1 MENKYA
7 IVRTILWFFAF
18 VVLGFFLVNPQG
30 ASARKKTHKE
40 TCIEADMLVIEHPD
54 GSYQCCI
61 NYEHIPGCGDVS
73 DCISCDAE
81 GKVCIG
87 TPETQKSRE
96 CQLKLIGAL
105 KEQNKRIPIAVEG
118 VLKAQ
123 KGLKPIKPI
132 LPMKQ
137 PLELHPKVK
146 KNLDISSLRLQE
158 IKQGPK
164 AGIFLAVFEP
174 VGKQYAKMSV
184 TCKSGKKITISTGTN
199 GGWCDVRYDRN
210 GDVMN
215 AGCRD
220 GDNSAVADCRMGTGG
235 SCQSSTGSGFCDEQG
250 GSGTT
255 SPR

>member
-1 MENKYA
+1 MLRQLIYM
-7 IVRTILWFFAF
+7 VRAILWLFAF
-18 VVLGFFLVNPQG
+18 VASVFLLGISQD

-40 TCIEADMLVIEHPD
+40 MCTEADILVIEHPD

-61 NYEHIPGCGDVS
+61 NYDHIPGCGDVS

-87 TPETQKSRE
+87 TPETQESRE
-96 CQLKLIGAL
+96 CQLKLIGVL

-137 PLELHPKVK
+137 LLELHPKVK

-158 IKQGPK
+158 IKQGRK

-174 VGKQYAKMSV
+174 AGTQYAKMSV
-184 TCKSGKKITISTGTN
+184 TCRSGKKITVSKE
-199 GGWCDVRYDRN
+199 
-210 GDVMN
+210 
-215 AGCRD
+215 AF
-220 GDNSAVADCRMGTGG
+220 S
-235 SCQSSTGSGFCDEQG
+235 FH
-250 GSGTT
+250 
-255 SPR
+255 